1 MATNDFKVI
10 SLGGCATAPAMVFRT
25 EASATAINAGEPL
38 LVGGTGTNYAV
49 HPADAKILISE
60 ANFIGASATVG
71 THTSTADGTVA
82 ITMALPGMV
91 WACKALLAST
101 INTDAKLLAV
111 LNDNVY
117 IDLTSSTFT
126 IDVAN
131 SSAGGTGALRI
142 VGGDIVNGIVYFTTH
157 TAGTYFA

>member
-25 EASATAINAGEPL
+25 EASATVIKAGEPL
-38 LVGGTGTNYAV
+38 LVGGTGTNYATL
-49 HPADAKILISE
+49 PADAKILISE
-60 ANFIGASATVG
+60 ANFIGTASTD
-71 THTSTADGTVA
+71 STNTASADGTVA
-82 ITMALPGMV
+82 VTMALPGMV

-101 INTDAKLLAV
+101 INTDAKLLGV

-117 IDLTSSTFT
+117 IDLASSTFT

-131 SSAGGTGALRI
+131 SSLAVLARSALLAA
-142 VGGDIVNGIVYFTTH
+142 TL
-157 TAGTYFA
+157 